1 MKLFALS
8 VLLTLVLAVNG
19 QFFPFPALGVPGHT
33 RYHPTPRVAGGA
45 GCMFRGSAYPDGY
58 LFTEQCMEMKCN
70 DGCWEYTGQFNK
82 DCGNCTFGGVHLVF
96 PFDPLSNSPNA
107 TTLYRLGFTDY
118 DYTMVQPYFDDA
130 AEYGVKAHYH

>member
-1 MKLFALS
+1 
-8 VLLTLVLAVNG
+8 
-19 QFFPFPALGVPGHT
+19 
-33 RYHPTPRVAGGA
+33 
-45 GCMFRGSAYPDGY
+45 
-58 LFTEQCMEMKCN
+58 MEMKCN

-130 AEYGVKAHYH
+130 AEYGVKAHYHDGQTCQANHVEGNVDCINGTSYYEP